1 MLENVVPKEDKMAKV
16 VKSED
21 RLTRVEKSIE
31 RMEKALMRE
40 IEARDVE
47 EAPLKE
53 FESELRD
60 RDYRSHLTMGMT
72 LGDPRVIDRMSDI
85 GSAQFMACVTGW
97 AVDGE
102 FMSPMFDRPR
112 VINLNHMVS
121 KDRKGRTESTDILKG
136 GQYMQDQFG
145 SIYNSGPQIVRKE
158 IMKNQ
163 DEDLNE

>member
-1 MLENVVPKEDKMAKV
+1 LLENVVPKEDKLAKV

-72 LGDPRVIDRMSDI
+72 LGDPRVIARMSDI
-85 GSAQFMACVTGW
+85 GSPQFMACIVGW
-97 AVDGE
+97 QVDGE

-112 VINLNHMVS
+112 VINLDHMVS
-121 KDRKGRTESTDILKG
+121 KDRKGREESRDILKG
-136 GQYMQDQFG
+136 QNYVPDQFG
-145 SIYNSGPQIVRKE
+145 GIYNSGPQILRKE
-158 IMKNQ
+158 LLKNQ
-163 DEDLNE
+163 EEAGDE